1 MNSLGPDPFV
11 DGESSTQAHDGAE
24 PEPWWGKQAPTYIA
38 GYYKATMCTMCIRGS
53 NTEKLNKT
61 LWDPTLIRKI
71 MFDKAKTKLLLIL
84 NCFHVN

>member
-38 GYYKATMCTMCIRGS
+38 GYYKAAMCA
-53 NTEKLNKT
+53 NTLYY
-61 LWDPTLIRKI
+61 
-71 MFDKAKTKLLLIL
+71 
-84 NCFHVN
+84 